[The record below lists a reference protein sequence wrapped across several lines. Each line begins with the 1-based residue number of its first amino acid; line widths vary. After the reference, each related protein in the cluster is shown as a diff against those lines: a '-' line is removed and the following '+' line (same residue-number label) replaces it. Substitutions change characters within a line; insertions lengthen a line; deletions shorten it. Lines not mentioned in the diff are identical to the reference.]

1 MILPLLSMGDKTKSI
16 LSHTIWLVVI
26 AILFRTL
33 FLIPLPPQFR
43 RQGVPLTDEF
53 LLVVLVILVFFT
65 YRFPDWRAR
74 YLRLGLI
81 LIAFTLP
88 LIRLWQTAESTWNI
102 VLGLLPWADA
112 TEYYFDASRLIEGEL
127 FSAFSGRR
135 PLYAS
140 LLAALLKLSEQNL
153 QITLIIFTVINGLAV
168 FFFAEEIFKQLGS
181 VPAVVAMYLSQLFY
195 RPYVGT
201 TLTEQ
206 LGYPVGL
213 LALVILLRA
222 VKTRIFWL
230 FSLGIMLL
238 TYALLIRAGTFFVI
252 PILILFGIVNF
263 AKDRRDNIK
272 FSIILLLALVIPV
285 LSNSWLGSVIASPK
299 TVEFAN
305 FADTLYGQAS
315 GGVRWTQAII
325 DHPELAS
332 MTEPDRSR
340 LLYRLA
346 FEEIKNN
353 PMGLVQASVKA
364 IVDFIRPGPSSGFGF
379 LNFGNKVI
387 DFLFQASAAL
397 LFLFGLWRIWM
408 SRKNA
413 VLAFMFAF
421 WLGTFLS
428 IPFLPPIDAGVR
440 PYAATIASVF
450 LPVCFVFYPVVFK
463 SWEDSRRAD
472 QMIPVGIFYYVA
484 FALILLSLIGAPLL
498 KAFARPVP
506 VQPVSCASGLV
517 PVRFKINT
525 GSYISLSSE
534 QEIYKTQVPKV
545 LLSDVRQSFDDF
557 PYGNFAGL
565 VRKIRQP
572 VLIAAVTDISTGQG
586 IWVVISGEQKGY
598 EGQVVSACAE
608 MIVAVYPVLFIRIP
622 EKP

>member
-1 MILPLLSMGDKTKSI
+1 M
-16 LSHTIWLVVI
+16 
-26 AILFRTL
+26 
-33 FLIPLPPQFR
+33 
-43 RQGVPLTDEF
+43 TDEF
-53 LLVVLVILVFFT
+53 LLVVLVILVFLT
-65 YRFPDWRAR
+65 YRLPDWRAR

-112 TEYYFDASRLIEGEL
+112 MEYYFDASRLIEGDL

-140 LLAALLKLSEQNL
+140 LLAVLLKLSEQNL
-153 QITLIIFTVINGLAV
+153 QITLILFTVINGLAV

-213 LALVILLRA
+213 LALVILMRA

-252 PILILFGIVNF
+252 PILILFGVVNF

-272 FSIILLLALVIPV
+272 FSIILLAALAIPI
-285 LSNSWLGSVIASPK
+285 LSNSWLGSVIASPGA
-299 TVEFAN
+299 VEFAN
-305 FADTLYGQAS
+305 FADTLYGQAR
-315 GGVRWTQAII
+315 GGVRWTQAVI

-353 PMGLVQASVKA
+353 PMGLVQGSVKA
-364 IVDFIRPGPSSGFGF
+364 IVDFIRPGPLSGFGF

-387 DFLFQASAAL
+387 DFLSQASAAL

-408 SRKNA
+408 NRKNA

-440 PYAATIASVF
+440 PYAATIGSLF

-463 SWEDSRRAD
+463 SWEDSRLAD
-472 QMIPVGIFYYVA
+472 QMIPVGVSCYVA

-498 KAFARPVP
+498 NATARPVH
-506 VQPVSCASGLV
+506 VQPVTCASGLV

-525 GSYISLSSE
+525 GSYISLSSQE
-534 QEIYKTQVPKV
+534 EIYKTQVPKV

-557 PYGNFAGL
+557 PYGSFASL
-565 VRKIRQP
+565 VRKIREP

-586 IWVVISGEQKGY
+586 MWVVIFGEQKGH
-598 EGQVVSACAE
+598 EGQVVSGCAE